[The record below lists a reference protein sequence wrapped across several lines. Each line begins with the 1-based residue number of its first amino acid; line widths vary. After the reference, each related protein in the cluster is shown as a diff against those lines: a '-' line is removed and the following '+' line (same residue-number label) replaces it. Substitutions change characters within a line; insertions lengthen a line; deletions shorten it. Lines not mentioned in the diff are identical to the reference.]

1 VRTIFG
7 REPAVFFEMLVAVAL
22 GVLTVWN
29 PGEAVY
35 AAGSAAA
42 VALGGFLTAATVSAE
57 KALPALIGVVKA
69 VFALVVVLG
78 VDLAPSLETGIIM
91 VVSAVG
97 MAFVRQNVTAPT
109 PPAPAVL
116 RPSGRLTMD

>member
-1 VRTIFG
+1 MRTIFG

-42 VALGGFLTAATVSAE
+42 VAIGGFLTAATVSKE

-91 VVSAVG
+91 VVSAIG
-97 MAFVRQNVTAPT
+97 AAFVRQNVTAPT
-109 PPAPAVL
+109 PALPAGN
-116 RPSGRLTMD
+116 RDF